1 MSGLLGTLLNNGQA
15 LNVQSRALEITGKNL
30 ANINNPAYARQR
42 VQIGSMGTIDTALG
56 NQSMGVAAL
65 GLQQMRDALLDRQM
79 QRESGLTA
87 SLEARQLS
95 LQATESAMGQ
105 QFSRLDDAA
114 SVSAADGSMGSGL
127 NETLSSFFNAFESWS
142 VRPSDPAEKQLLLQ
156 KSDLLIEKINTT
168 NSRLTQVQT
177 DITAQVTV
185 DVATAND
192 LMTSIADLNTAIGRA
207 EIGKP
212 ESAVDLR
219 DQRQEKIEKLAA
231 FFSFEVQSI
240 PNSNGQVSLTAKDGL
255 GNNVSLVNP
264 KVTGALTFD
273 GTNFSGGAPATV
285 LALSTGSLST
295 RINVRDGMVADLRTS
310 LKNLA
315 DQLTTSVNAAYNP
328 TATAGMNFFSAVPA
342 TGLIATEASLA
353 TLRASATVD
362 PGANELAVAV
372 AALSGKIFSTGGGD
386 LIDSTFS
393 AHYSAMVS
401 TLGLDLSSTNARLA
415 DQLLSEQVTASSR
428 DAVSGV
434 SQDEEMT
441 DLLRF
446 QRSFQAT
453 ARFSNAVD
461 ELLDIVVNRLGKF

>member
-15 LNVQSRALEITGKNL
+15 LNMQSRALEITGKNL

-56 NQSMGVAAL
+56 NQSMGVTAL
-65 GLQQMRDALLDRQM
+65 GLQQLRDTLLDRQM
-79 QRESGLTA
+79 QRERGLTS

-156 KSDLLIEKINTT
+156 KTELLIEKINTT
-168 NSRLTQVQT
+168 DSRLTQVQT

-240 PNSNGQVSLTAKDGL
+240 PGSNGQVSLTAKDAL

-264 KVTGALTFD
+264 QVTGALTFD
-273 GTNFSGGAPATV
+273 GTNFSGGAPSTL
-285 LALSTGSLST
+285 LALSTGSLAT
-295 RINVRDGMVADLRTS
+295 RIDVRDGMVADLRTS

-342 TGLIATEASLA
+342 TGLIAAEA
-353 TLRASATVD
+353 TITNLRASVTAD

-372 AALSGKIFSTGGGD
+372 ASLSGKIFSSGGGD
-386 LIDSTFS
+386 LIDGTFS

-415 DQLLSEQVTASSR
+415 DQLLSEQVTSSNR